1 MVSLIFSRTP
11 HLTNPPLYPRQ
22 AHCSSTIVCSWCR
35 SCSPRCTPVIS
46 FTTESL
52 PHFSSHPT
60 SHMLMKP
67 FSSIAFLPTHSACNA
82 GDLGLSPELRRSP
95 GEGKDYPLLHSGLE
109 NPMDYTVHGC
119 QRESDFQFHHPLPRL
134 FHLSVRC
141 YLHIY
146 EGAFPCGRQ

>member
-22 AHCSSTIVCSWCR
+22 AHCSSTIVCSRCR

-60 SHMLMKP
+60 SHVLMKP

-119 QRESDFQFHHPLPRL
+119 HRESDFQFHHPLPRL